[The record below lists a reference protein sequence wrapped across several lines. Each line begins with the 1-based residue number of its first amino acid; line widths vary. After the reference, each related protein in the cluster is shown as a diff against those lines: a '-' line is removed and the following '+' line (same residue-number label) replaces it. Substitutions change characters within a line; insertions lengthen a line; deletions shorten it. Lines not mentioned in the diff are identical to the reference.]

1 MNRFLGRGLLGLAL
15 LTAACNFAPMPSAD
29 TGGGSAGGVISGG
42 PGRGETGRVTNV
54 IDGDTIDVEI
64 DGAEYRIRYVGVNT
78 PERDEPCYSEARAA
92 NAAMVQGQTV
102 TLERDV
108 SETDRYGRLL
118 RFVYV
123 GTTFVNATLVSQGWA
138 ESVEYQPDTRMTS
151 TFQAYERAAASANL
165 GCHPT
170 GIFNDGNPVR

>member
-1 MNRFLGRGLLGLAL
+1 
-15 LTAACNFAPMPSAD
+15 MPDVSVD
-29 TGGGSAGGVISGG
+29 SGSSGG
-42 PGRGETGRVTNV
+42 PISGNPGSGETGRVTSV

-64 DGAEYRIRYVGVNT
+64 NGSEYRVRYVGVNT
-78 PERDEPCYSEARAA
+78 PERDESCYSEARSA

-102 TLERDV
+102 TLVRDV

-123 GTTFVNATLVSQGWA
+123 GNTFVNGTLVSQGWA
-138 ESVEYQPDTRMTS
+138 EAVEYSPDTRMTS
-151 TFQAYERAAASANL
+151 TFQGYERAAAGANL